1 MLLPLASFMY
11 ATLCTL
17 SSSCSS
23 LLPFAHVEELIV
35 ILLHDRL
42 PVGENTEIPSEETCQ
57 MGDRA
62 AVLRTTKVRTKLRG
76 DGSWLQQRDES
87 DAETQEEEKPWLA
100 DVRARRLNGAPIDT
114 SPVSSPVKTSP
125 PPVKSDTESKP
136 STQGYLIRGV
146 FTKLDSPVSSPSY
159 NGPSK
164 PQLFTKKPSE
174 SYKKIAPHTVRSSSE
189 NPEDQLS
196 PEEQEKRKEAAISVL
211 KKKPSKRSYVLSA
224 AKLYEAKDTSPDTSP
239 ASSSPSFV
247 AKRVEIVDDSE
258 SAPTPAPSSTVA
270 PSPAVPPTSAAST
283 PAPKPQTAV
292 NTTVKTTDESAVQ
305 EPLNPKAT
313 NPTAKLN
320 EVEVVDDSKN
330 AAPPAPSSTVA
341 PIPAVPPTSAASTP
355 APKPQTAVNTTVKT
369 TDESAV
375 KEPVNPKATNPP
387 AKLNEVEVV
396 DDSKNAAPP
405 APASTVAPSPAALP
419 TSAASTPAPKPQTAV
434 NTTVKT
440 TDESAVQEPVN
451 PKATNPTAKLNEAKD
466 TSPDTTL
473 ARNSPSFLA
482 KKVEIVDDSKSA
494 PTPAPSSTVAPSLA
508 VPPTSVASSPAPKPQ
523 TTVNTTVK
531 TTDESAVNPKAIN
544 PTAKLNEAKDTSP
557 DTSPAS
563 SSPSFVSKRVEIV
576 KDVESTPAPSPSSTV
591 ASSPAV
597 PPTSAASTPAPKP
610 QTAVNTPV
618 KTTDESAVKEPVNPK
633 ATNPAAVPEKEE
645 PLLQSNAEKEQT
657 EDKKTNSND
666 TTITGSVRVATTE
679 PQTKAETPLVKLLP
693 SLKTSPAQKSVG
705 SDSPALTSTV
715 TVPPVPVP
723 RSAPT
728 TASPAPVTPV
738 PALTVTELM
747 VKTEPKPAQEPELE
761 AEAEPE
767 DEAYPEPD
775 DEVEHEL
782 EPFAEPSA
790 DDKPELAEE
799 EEGSVDSPTPEN
811 MAEDEP
817 IPVETKLLVDYSGPK
832 EPAKT
837 YQRKPHEVVNLIW
850 SEPSP
855 AKASDILDLLA
866 NDVDIVHTEAYSL
879 SIQQQKEEKEK
890 QTDETAVETQS
901 SADPFDPYPIGTAS
915 HNSLSDLLEPVADV
929 SINSSTTPE
938 GKKSSSPEVTSA
950 AADLSQLSWTT
961 KWEIPKQAN
970 TEESQEA
977 ATEDPSGDQQT
988 VIKFERKSTEI
999 NSPWNRWTSPTVYT
1013 ISNRTG
1019 DEDEEEEEEVKEEE
1033 SPDDSQKVTIITTV
1047 REIQNEPEPAMD
1059 QSASPSTALVEEEQR
1074 VPTPESQTKKPF
1086 VYVKEYVNASEMAL
1100 LNPRV
1105 SLSSNCTYCGKQLD
1119 NNAKI
1124 TIEHLNINCHS
1135 ECFKCDV
1142 CRKPMGDLLHS
1153 MFLHQKKVHCESCY
1167 ATVI

>member
-1 MLLPLASFMY
+1 MS
-11 ATLCTL
+11 
-17 SSSCSS
+17 
-23 LLPFAHVEELIV
+23 
-35 ILLHDRL
+35 
-42 PVGENTEIPSEETCQ
+42 N
-57 MGDRA
+57 DRA
-62 AVLRTTKVRTKLRG
+62 AVFRTTKVRTKLRG
-76 DGSWLQQRDES
+76 DGSWLQQQDEP

-114 SPVSSPVKTSP
+114 SPVSSPVKTTP

-146 FTKLDSPVSSPSY
+146 FTKLDNPVSSPSY

-164 PQLFTKKPSE
+164 PKLFTKRPSE

-224 AKLYEAKDTSPDTSP
+224 AKLYEDKDTSPETSP

-247 AKRVEIVDDSE
+247 AKRVEIVDDSK
-258 SAPTPAPSSTVA
+258 SAPTPSPASTVA
-270 PSPAVPPTSAAST
+270 PY
-283 PAPKPQTAV
+283 
-292 NTTVKTTDESAVQ
+292 
-305 EPLNPKAT
+305 
-313 NPTAKLN
+313 
-320 EVEVVDDSKN
+320 
-330 AAPPAPSSTVA
+330 
-341 PIPAVPPTSAASTP
+341 PAVPPTSAASTP

-387 AKLNEVEVV
+387 AKLNEVKDILPDTTLANSSPLFVAKRVEVV
-396 DDSKNAAPP
+396 DDSKKAAPP
-405 APASTVAPSPAALP
+405 APSSTVAS
-419 TSAASTPAPKPQTAV
+419 SAASTPAPKPQTAV

-440 TDESAVQEPVN
+440 TDESAVKEPVN
-451 PKATNPTAKLNEAKD
+451 PKATNPPPKLNEVKD
-466 TSPDTTL
+466 ILPDTTL
-473 ARNSPSFLA
+473 ANSSPLFVA
-482 KKVEIVDDSKSA
+482 KRVEVVDDSKKAA
-494 PTPAPSSTVAPSLA
+494 PPA
-508 VPPTSVASSPAPKPQ
+508 
-523 TTVNTTVK
+523 
-531 TTDESAVNPKAIN
+531 
-544 PTAKLNEAKDTSP
+544 
-557 DTSPAS
+557 
-563 SSPSFVSKRVEIV
+563 
-576 KDVESTPAPSPSSTV
+576 PSSTV

-610 QTAVNTPV
+610 QTAVNTTV
-618 KTTDESAVKEPVNPK
+618 KTTDESAVKELANPK
-633 ATNPAAVPEKEE
+633 ATNLPAKLNEAKDTSPDTTLASSSPSFLTKKVEIINDSKSAPTPAPASTVAPYPAVPPISAASTPAPKPQTAVNTTVKTTDESVVKELANPKATNLPAVPEKEE
-645 PLLQSNAEKEQT
+645 PLLQSNAEKQQT
-657 EDKKTNSND
+657 EDKKTKSNN
-666 TTITGSVRVATTE
+666 TTITGSVRVATTA

-693 SLKTSPAQKSVG
+693 SSKTSPAQKSVG

-738 PALTVTELM
+738 PVLTVAELM
-747 VKTEPKPAQEPELE
+747 VKTEPEQEPELKDE

-767 DEAYPEPD
+767 DEP
-775 DEVEHEL
+775 EVEHEL
-782 EPFAEPSA
+782 EPSAEPSA
-790 DDKPELAEE
+790 DDKLELAEE
-799 EEGSVDSPTPEN
+799 EEGSVDSQTPEN
-811 MAEDEP
+811 MAVDEP
-817 IPVETKLLVDYSGPK
+817 IPVETELLVDYSGPK

-837 YQRKPHEVVNLIW
+837 YQRISHEMVNLIC

-855 AKASDILDLLA
+855 AKASDTLDLLA
-866 NDVDIVHTEAYSL
+866 NDVDIVHTEGHSL

-901 SADPFDPYPIGTAS
+901 LADPFDPYPIGTAS

-961 KWEIPKQAN
+961 KWEIPKQTN

-977 ATEDPSGDQQT
+977 ATEDQSGDQQT
-988 VIKFERKSTEI
+988 VIKFEKKSTEI
-999 NSPWNRWTSPTVYT
+999 DSPWNRWTSPTVYT
-1013 ISNRTG
+1013 ISNTTG
-1019 DEDEEEEEEVKEEE
+1019 DEDKEEEEVKEEE
-1033 SPDDSQKVTIITTV
+1033 SPEDSQKVTTITTV
-1047 REIQNEPEPAMD
+1047 REIQNEPEPTMA
-1059 QSASPSTALVEEEQR
+1059 QSASPSTALIEEERR
-1074 VPTPESQTKKPF
+1074 VPTPESETKKPF
-1086 VYVKEYVNASEMAL
+1086 VYVKEYVNASDMAL
-1100 LNPRV
+1100 LNSSSDDFASSSINYLYSSPSSYTRV
-1105 SLSSNCTYCGKQLD
+1105 SLSSSCMYCGKQVD

-1124 TIEHLNINCHS
+1124 TIEHLNINCHP

-1142 CRKPMGDLLHS
+1142 CSKPMGDLLHG
-1153 MFLHQKKVHCESCY
+1153 MFLHQKKVYCESCY

>member
-1 MLLPLASFMY
+1 MS
-11 ATLCTL
+11 
-17 SSSCSS
+17 
-23 LLPFAHVEELIV
+23 
-35 ILLHDRL
+35 
-42 PVGENTEIPSEETCQ
+42 N
-57 MGDRA
+57 DRA
-62 AVLRTTKVRTKLRG
+62 AVFRTTKVRTKLRG
-76 DGSWLQQRDES
+76 DGSWLQQQDEP

-114 SPVSSPVKTSP
+114 SPVSSPVKTTP

-146 FTKLDSPVSSPSY
+146 FTKLDNPVSSPSY

-164 PQLFTKKPSE
+164 PKLFTKRPSE

-224 AKLYEAKDTSPDTSP
+224 AKLYEDKDTSPETSP

-247 AKRVEIVDDSE
+247 AKRVEIVDDSK
-258 SAPTPAPSSTVA
+258 SAPTPSPASTVA
-270 PSPAVPPTSAAST
+270 PY
-283 PAPKPQTAV
+283 
-292 NTTVKTTDESAVQ
+292 
-305 EPLNPKAT
+305 
-313 NPTAKLN
+313 
-320 EVEVVDDSKN
+320 
-330 AAPPAPSSTVA
+330 
-341 PIPAVPPTSAASTP
+341 PAVPPTSAASTP

-387 AKLNEVEVV
+387 AKLNEVKDILPDTTLANSSPLFVAKRVEVV
-396 DDSKNAAPP
+396 DDSKKAAPP
-405 APASTVAPSPAALP
+405 APSSTVASSAASTPAPKPQTAVNTTVKTTDESTVKEPVNVKSTSPAAKLNEAKDTSPDSTLASSSPSFVAKRVEIVDDSKSAPTPSPASTVAPYPAVPP

-440 TDESAVQEPVN
+440 TDESAVKEPVN
-451 PKATNPTAKLNEAKD
+451 PKATNPPPKLNEVKD
-466 TSPDTTL
+466 ILPDTTL
-473 ARNSPSFLA
+473 ANSSPLFVA
-482 KKVEIVDDSKSA
+482 KRVEVVDDSKKAA
-494 PTPAPSSTVAPSLA
+494 PPA
-508 VPPTSVASSPAPKPQ
+508 
-523 TTVNTTVK
+523 
-531 TTDESAVNPKAIN
+531 
-544 PTAKLNEAKDTSP
+544 
-557 DTSPAS
+557 
-563 SSPSFVSKRVEIV
+563 
-576 KDVESTPAPSPSSTV
+576 PSSTV

-610 QTAVNTPV
+610 QTAVNTTV
-618 KTTDESAVKEPVNPK
+618 KTTDESAVKELANPK
-633 ATNPAAVPEKEE
+633 ATNLPAKLNEAKDTSPDTTLASSSPSFLTKKVEIINDSKSAPTPAPASTVAPYPAVPPISAASTPAPKPQTAVNTTVKTTDESVVKELANPKATNLPAVPEKEE
-645 PLLQSNAEKEQT
+645 PLLQSNAEKQQT
-657 EDKKTNSND
+657 EDKKTKSNN
-666 TTITGSVRVATTE
+666 TTITGSVRVATTA

-693 SLKTSPAQKSVG
+693 SSKTSPAQKSVG

-738 PALTVTELM
+738 PVLTVAELM
-747 VKTEPKPAQEPELE
+747 VKTEPEQEPELKDE

-767 DEAYPEPD
+767 DEP
-775 DEVEHEL
+775 EVEHEL
-782 EPFAEPSA
+782 EPSAEPSA
-790 DDKPELAEE
+790 DDKLELAEE
-799 EEGSVDSPTPEN
+799 EEGSVDSQTPEN
-811 MAEDEP
+811 MAVDEP
-817 IPVETKLLVDYSGPK
+817 IPVETELLVDYSGPK

-837 YQRKPHEVVNLIW
+837 YQRISHEMVNLIC

-855 AKASDILDLLA
+855 AKASDTLDLLA
-866 NDVDIVHTEAYSL
+866 NDVDIVHTEGHSL

-901 SADPFDPYPIGTAS
+901 LADPFDPYPIGTAS
-915 HNSLSDLLEPVADV
+915 H
-929 SINSSTTPE
+929 NSSTTPE

-961 KWEIPKQAN
+961 KWEIPKQTN

-977 ATEDPSGDQQT
+977 ATEDQSGDQQT
-988 VIKFERKSTEI
+988 VIKFEKKSTEI
-999 NSPWNRWTSPTVYT
+999 DSPWNRWTSPTVYT
-1013 ISNRTG
+1013 ISNTTG
-1019 DEDEEEEEEVKEEE
+1019 DEDKEEEEVKEEE
-1033 SPDDSQKVTIITTV
+1033 SPEDSQKVTTITTV
-1047 REIQNEPEPAMD
+1047 REIQNEPEPTMA
-1059 QSASPSTALVEEEQR
+1059 QSASPSTALIEEERR
-1074 VPTPESQTKKPF
+1074 VPTPESETKKPF
-1086 VYVKEYVNASEMAL
+1086 VYVKEYVNASDMAL
-1100 LNPRV
+1100 LNSSSDDFASSSINYLYSSPSSYTRV
-1105 SLSSNCTYCGKQLD
+1105 SLSSSCMYCGKQVD

-1124 TIEHLNINCHS
+1124 TIEHLNINCHP

-1142 CRKPMGDLLHS
+1142 CSKPMGDLLHG
-1153 MFLHQKKVHCESCY
+1153 MFLHQKKVYCESCY